1 MVYWNPC
8 KAAACQPARPG
19 SDHGRRHR
27 GLTRTDRRVTEAYS
41 LSRPLQE
48 VDPELAA
55 IIRKEED
62 RQRQGIELIASENY
76 ASRAVLQA
84 TGSVLTN
91 KYAEGLPHKRYY
103 GGCEWVDAAEDL
115 ARQRAK
121 ALFGA
126 DHANVQPH
134 SGSNANMAAY
144 MALVE
149 PGDTVMAMRLDQGG
163 HLTHGS
169 PVNFSGVFYR
179 IVSYGVDPATECID
193 YAALAELAAEHRPK
207 VIVAGATAYPRQ
219 IDFERFAE
227 IAASVSA
234 RLMVD
239 MAHIA
244 GLVAAD
250 LHPDPVP
257 VADVVT
263 STTHKTL
270 RGPRGGLILC
280 RAEHAAAVD
289 KMVFPRIQGGPL
301 EHVVAAKAVALKEA
315 MQAEFQAYQR
325 QVIANARVLAE
336 ALTRH
341 GFRIVSGGT
350 DNHLLLV
357 DLRPKR
363 ITGKLAEQ
371 VLDRAGITTN
381 KNMIPFDP
389 EKPFVTS
396 GLRLGT
402 PAVTTRGFGPDDML
416 RVAAWITEAIEH
428 ADDETV
434 LGRVRAEVAEMTA
447 AFPVPGIR
455 DDVSVR
461 G

>member
-1 MVYWNPC
+1 MVMPADV
-8 KAAACQPARPG
+8 AAAAVQDYP
-19 SDHGRRHR
+19 
-27 GLTRTDRRVTEAYS
+27 
-41 LSRPLQE
+41 LSRSLAE
-48 VDPELAA
+48 VDPEIAA
-55 IIRKEED
+55 IVGKEEE
-62 RQRQGIELIASENY
+62 RQRFGIELIASENY
-76 ASRAVLQA
+76 ASRAVREA

-115 ARQRAK
+115 ARERAK

-126 DHANVQPH
+126 EHANVQPH
-134 SGSNANMAAY
+134 AGSQANMAAY
-144 MALVE
+144 MALLDI
-149 PGDTVMAMRLDQGG
+149 GDTILAMRLDQGG

-169 PVNFSGVFYR
+169 PVNFSGKLYKV
-179 IVSYGVDPATECID
+179 VAYGVDQATERID
-193 YAALAELAAEHRPK
+193 YDALAQLAAEHKPK

-219 IDFERFAE
+219 IDFARFGE
-227 IAASVSA
+227 IAHGVGA

-244 GLVAAD
+244 GLVAAK

-257 VADVVT
+257 VSDVVT

-270 RGPRGGLILC
+270 RGPRGGLVLSK
-280 RAEHAAAVD
+280 AAYAADID
-289 KMVFPRIQGGPL
+289 KMVFPRLQGGPL
-301 EHVVAAKAVALKEA
+301 EHVIAAKAVALHEA
-315 MQAEFQAYQR
+315 MQPAFRDYQAR
-325 QVIANARVLAE
+325 IIENAHVLAE
-336 ALTRH
+336 ALAGH

-371 VLDRAGITTN
+371 VLDQAGITTN

-402 PAVTTRGFGPDDML
+402 PAVTTRGFGPDEMR
-416 RVAAWITEAIEH
+416 RVAGWITAVIEH
-428 ADDETV
+428 AGDPATIA
-434 LGRVRAEVAEMTA
+434 RVRAEVAEMA
-447 AFPVPGIR
+447 GAFPVPG
-455 DDVSVR
+455 V
-461 G
+461 